1 MRHGFRWLLVL
12 GMLVAGVT
20 LVAPSAQA
28 VTMFDLTSCHVSAA
42 SGPGYDCGTQTIF
55 GTVTLTQD
63 GGNVN
68 FDVVLL
74 GGNRFVQTGSAD
86 FQLFKFNGTGIVAGD
101 ITNEATVPAG
111 VIPSGVDGFAGVFN
125 GDGTGNFGFGV
136 ACIQVGGPP
145 RECAGGSTPV
155 FSELKFTVT
164 GATIAE
170 LSGLNANGNAFV
182 ADVLI
187 ASNGLT
193 GPVDASVS
201 VGQHSVPE
209 PSSLLL
215 LGGGLVGLGVA
226 RRFRVRRRP

>member
-12 GMLVAGVT
+12 GVAVAG
-20 LVAPSAQA
+20 LMLAAPSAQA
-28 VTMFDLTSCHVSAA
+28 TVFNLTSCHVE
-42 SGPGYDCGTQTIF
+42 GGCGTQTIF
-55 GTVTLTQD
+55 GTVTLTQN
-63 GGNVN
+63 GANVD
-68 FDVVLL
+68 FDVQLL
-74 GGNRFVQTGSAD
+74 GGNRFVETGSAD
-86 FQLFKFNGTGIVAGD
+86 DQLFKFNGTGIVAGD

-111 VIPSGVDGFAGVFN
+111 VIPSGVDGFAGAFN
-125 GDGTGNFGFGV
+125 GDGTGTFGFGV
-136 ACIQVGGPP
+136 ACVTKA
-145 RECAGGSTPV
+145 ECNGGSTPV
-155 FSELKFTVT
+155 FSELTFTVT
-164 GATIAE
+164 GATIAD
-170 LSGLNANGNAFV
+170 LTVPNANGNIFV

-215 LGGGLVGLGVA
+215 LGGGLVGLGVV

>member
-12 GMLVAGVT
+12 GMAVAG
-20 LVAPSAQA
+20 LMLAAPSAQA
-28 VTMFDLTSCHVSAA
+28 TVFNLTSCHVSAA
-42 SGPGYDCGTQTIF
+42 TGGGTDCGTQTIF
-55 GTVTLTQD
+55 GTVTLTQN
-63 GGNVN
+63 GANVD
-68 FDVVLL
+68 FDVQLL
-74 GGNRFVQTGSAD
+74 GGNRFVETGSAD
-86 FQLFKFNGTGIVAGD
+86 DQLFKFNGTGIVAGD

-111 VIPSGVDGFAGVFN
+111 VIPSGVDGFAGAFN
-125 GDGTGNFGFGV
+125 GDGTGTFGFGV
-136 ACIQVGGPP
+136 ACVTKA
-145 RECAGGSTPV
+145 ECNGGSTPV
-155 FSELKFTVT
+155 FSELTFTVT

-170 LSGLNANGNAFV
+170 LSGLNAKGNAFV